1 LTIYT
6 LGFYHKIT
14 ISSNYTKYIMQT
26 TEKLHP
32 EALGLDEKSDLEI
45 LTILYEGQIEAA
57 KCVSGSMASLEAGAK
72 AMADAVLMGNKLV
85 YAAAGSSGLQGM
97 ADGLELTPT
106 FGIPIS
112 QIKILRAGGI
122 QDMSQPKGN
131 MEDSKLAAI
140 SDAKIIKPGDCV
152 ICLAASGNTT
162 YPSVIMKI
170 AKKVGATTIGI
181 ANNPDTELLLGS
193 DIPVLLPTPPE
204 VVAGSTRLGAGTAQK
219 IALNTMSTYMG
230 MLLGHVMDGQM
241 VNLIANNAK
250 LFKRSEKIVMN
261 ITSCNTKTAKDAL
274 TKANG
279 GVKLAILLASGA
291 KSIVTAQKILE
302 SEGQNLRSAI
312 NRLKLEELN

>member
-1 LTIYT
+1 
-6 LGFYHKIT
+6 
-14 ISSNYTKYIMQT
+14 MQT

-57 KCVSGSMASLEAGAK
+57 RSVNKSMGFLEAGAK
-72 AMADAVLMGNKLV
+72 AMANAVLMGNKLV

-131 MEDSKLAAI
+131 MEDNKSAAI
-140 SDAKIIKPGDCV
+140 SDAEIIEPGDCV

-162 YPSVIMKI
+162 YPSVIMEI
-170 AKKVGATTIGI
+170 AKKMGATTIGI
-181 ANNPDTELLLGS
+181 ANNPGSELLVGS

-230 MLLGHVMDGQM
+230 ILLGHVMDGQM
-241 VNLIANNAK
+241 VNLVANNTK

-261 ITSCNTKTAKDAL
+261 ITGCNRKKAKDAL
-274 TKANG
+274 TEADG
-279 GVKLAILLASGA
+279 GVKLAILLVSGA
-291 KSIVTAQKILE
+291 KSIVTAQNILK
-302 SEGQNLRSAI
+302 SENQNLRLAI
-312 NRLKLEELN
+312 RRVKL

>member
-1 LTIYT
+1 
-6 LGFYHKIT
+6 
-14 ISSNYTKYIMQT
+14 MQT

-57 KCVSGSMASLEAGAK
+57 RCVNKSMAFLEAGAK
-72 AMADAVLMGNKLV
+72 AMANAVLMGNKLI

-152 ICLAASGNTT
+152 ICLAASGVFKSNALILVIGCQFIFAFGEMIWSPIL
-162 YPSVIMKI
+162 PSVVNQLAPDNLRGRYNAAGTNAWQI
-170 AKKVGATTIGI
+170 ALIAGPTI
-181 ANNPDTELLLGS
+181 
-193 DIPVLLPTPPE
+193 
-204 VVAGSTRLGAGTAQK
+204 AGTMLGANAHWLWLSGLIIGLLIVSVAAQ
-219 IALNTMSTYMG
+219 
-230 MLLGHVMDGQM
+230 
-241 VNLIANNAK
+241 
-250 LFKRSEKIVMN
+250 
-261 ITSCNTKTAKDAL
+261 
-274 TKANG
+274 
-279 GVKLAILLASGA
+279 
-291 KSIVTAQKILE
+291 
-302 SEGQNLRSAI
+302 
-312 NRLKLEELN
+312 RLKLPDRPVSTVT

>member
-1 LTIYT
+1 
-6 LGFYHKIT
+6 
-14 ISSNYTKYIMQT
+14 MQT

-57 KCVSGSMASLEAGAK
+57 RSVNKSMGFLEAGAK
-72 AMADAVLMGNKLV
+72 AMANAVLMGNKLV

-131 MEDSKLAAI
+131 MEDNKSAAI
-140 SDAKIIKPGDCV
+140 SDAEIIEPGDCV

-162 YPSVIMKI
+162 YPSVIMEI
-170 AKKVGATTIGI
+170 AKKMGATTIGI
-181 ANNPDTELLLGS
+181 ANNPGSELLVGS

-230 MLLGHVMDGQM
+230 ILLGHVMDGQM
-241 VNLIANNAK
+241 VNLVANNTK

-261 ITSCNTKTAKDAL
+261 ITGCNRKKAKDAL
-274 TKANG
+274 TEADG
-279 GVKLAILLASGA
+279 GVKLAILLVSGA
-291 KSIVTAQKILE
+291 KSIVTAQNILK
-302 SEGQNLRSAI
+302 SEKQNLRLAI
-312 NRLKLEELN
+312 RRVKF

>member
-1 LTIYT
+1 
-6 LGFYHKIT
+6 
-14 ISSNYTKYIMQT
+14 MQT

-57 KCVSGSMASLEAGAK
+57 RSVNKSMGFLEAGAK
-72 AMADAVLMGNKLV
+72 AMANAVLMGNKLV

-131 MEDSKLAAI
+131 MEDNKSAAI
-140 SDAKIIKPGDCV
+140 SDAEIIEPGDCV

-162 YPSVIMKI
+162 YPSVIMEI
-170 AKKVGATTIGI
+170 AKKMGATTIGI
-181 ANNPDTELLLGS
+181 ANNPGSELLVGS

-230 MLLGHVMDGQM
+230 ILLGHVMDGQM
-241 VNLIANNAK
+241 VNLVANNTK

-261 ITSCNTKTAKDAL
+261 ITGCNKKKAKDAL
-274 TKANG
+274 TEADG
-279 GVKLAILLASGA
+279 GVKLAILLVSGA
-291 KSIVTAQKILE
+291 KSIVTAQNILK
-302 SEGQNLRSAI
+302 SENQNLRLAI
-312 NRLKLEELN
+312 RRVKL

>member
-1 LTIYT
+1 
-6 LGFYHKIT
+6 
-14 ISSNYTKYIMQT
+14 MQT

-32 EALGLDEKSDLEI
+32 DALGLDEKSDLEI

-57 KCVSGSMASLEAGAK
+57 RCVNKSMASLEAGAK
-72 AMADAVLMGNKLV
+72 AMADAVLMGNKLI

-97 ADGLELTPT
+97 ADGLEITPT

-131 MEDSKLAAI
+131 MEDNKSAAI
-140 SDAKIIKPGDCV
+140 SDAEIIEPGDCV

-162 YPSVIMKI
+162 YPSLIMKI

-181 ANNPDTELLLGS
+181 ANNPDTELLVGS

-219 IALNTMSTYMG
+219 IALNTMSTFMG
-230 MLLGHVMDGQM
+230 ILLGHVMDGQM

-261 ITSCNTKTAKDAL
+261 ITGCNRNKAKGAL
-274 TKANG
+274 TEADG

-291 KSIVTAQKILE
+291 TSIVIAQNILK
-302 SEGQNLRSAI
+302 SEHQNLRLAI
-312 NRLKLEELN
+312 ERVKLEKLSSQQPSRR

>member
-1 LTIYT
+1 
-6 LGFYHKIT
+6 
-14 ISSNYTKYIMQT
+14 MQT

-57 KCVSGSMASLEAGAK
+57 RSVNNSMASLAAGAK
-72 AMADAVLMGNKLV
+72 AMANAVSMGNKLV

-131 MEDSKLAAI
+131 MEDNKSAAI
-140 SDAKIIKPGDCV
+140 SDAEIIEPGDCV

-162 YPSVIMKI
+162 YPSVIMEI
-170 AKKVGATTIGI
+170 AKKMGATTIGI
-181 ANNPDTELLLGS
+181 ANNPGSELLVGS

-230 MLLGHVMDGQM
+230 ILLGHVMDGQM
-241 VNLIANNAK
+241 VNLVANNTK

-261 ITSCNTKTAKDAL
+261 ITGCNRKKAKDAL
-274 TKANG
+274 TEADG
-279 GVKLAILLASGA
+279 GVKLAILLVSGA
-291 KSIVTAQKILE
+291 KSIVTAQNILK
-302 SEGQNLRSAI
+302 SENQNLRLAI
-312 NRLKLEELN
+312 RRVKL

>member
-1 LTIYT
+1 
-6 LGFYHKIT
+6 
-14 ISSNYTKYIMQT
+14 MQT

-32 EALGLDEKSDLEI
+32 EAIGLDKKSDLEI

-57 KCVSGSMASLEAGAK
+57 KCVSESMASLESGAK
-72 AMADAVLMGNKLV
+72 AMADAVLTGNKLV

-131 MEDSKLAAI
+131 MEDNNLAAI
-140 SDAKIIKPGDCV
+140 SDAEIIEPGDCV

-170 AKKVGATTIGI
+170 AKKMGATTIGI
-181 ANNPDTELLLGS
+181 ANNPDTELLVGS

-230 MLLGHVMDGQM
+230 ILLGHVMDGQM
-241 VNLIANNAK
+241 VNLTANNAK
-250 LFKRSEKIVMN
+250 LFKRSDKIVMN
-261 ITSCNTKTAKDAL
+261 ITGCNTKMA
-274 TKANG
+274 
-279 GVKLAILLASGA
+279 
-291 KSIVTAQKILE
+291 
-302 SEGQNLRSAI
+302 
-312 NRLKLEELN
+312 